1 MRYRQLSP
9 SGDYVFGGGLKN
21 FYINVPAAVGQA
33 VETRLLLFQ
42 GDWFLDSQEGTPYI
56 TGILGKFNQSQADTV
71 IRDRTLGTQGL
82 TDITTFQSSLD
93 ADNRSLS
100 VDEVIDTIYGET
112 QIQVTLGNGG
122 IPVNPTLNPELITE
136 SGFILTTEDG
146 KVLIK

>member
-1 MRYRQLSP
+1 VRYRQLSP

-42 GDWFLDSQEGTPYI
+42 GDWFLDAQEGTPYI
-56 TGILGKFNQSQADTV
+56 SGVLGKFPQSQADTIV
-71 IRDRTLGTQGL
+71 RDRTLNTQGIL
-82 TDITTFQSSLD
+82 DITTFQSSID
-93 ADNRSLS
+93 ADNRAYS

-112 QIQVTLGNGG
+112 LVEVTLGNSG
-122 IPVNPTLNPELITE
+122 IPINPTLNPELITE

-146 KVLIK
+146 RVLVK